1 MNHFH
6 VTSYIK
12 HTISQLPIC
21 TAVVYTDSQFLGGAT
36 NNYKK
41 KKPTKKNKQKKK
53 YNPTKYKLPELW
65 EFTKMLSLLKAKRSS
80 LQRYFFRF
88 AKQHSHDCRKPL
100 SSSGGGQMRGRRLRS
115 SGRECRRRR
124 RSRPTVLVLPPG
136 NASSSSPLNQRARV
150 CGSCCRRQNRPL
162 LEASQTVTQKHV
174 TLGPSPIL
182 PPSALKPAAAV
193 FNGAA

>member
-21 TAVVYTDSQFLGGAT
+21 TAVVYTASQFLGGAT

-41 KKPTKKNKQKKK
+41 KK
-53 YNPTKYKLPELW
+53 NPTKYKLPELW
-65 EFTKMLSLLKAKRSS
+65 EFTKMLSLLKVKRSK

-100 SSSGGGQMRGRRLRS
+100 SSSGGGQTCGRRLRS
-115 SGRECRRRR
+115 SGRECRCRR

-150 CGSCCRRQNRPL
+150 CGSCCR
-162 LEASQTVTQKHV
+162 
-174 TLGPSPIL
+174 
-182 PPSALKPAAAV
+182 
-193 FNGAA
+193 